1 MPEEQ
6 VWVAISPDNRIAR
19 TNADKSFRQWG
30 IGAPKM
36 VLRTTTHQTIY
47 VVAEN
52 GEAAALHVHA
62 VPIADEPEKG
72 TLVSAITPFSSN
84 AKLKLLFSAPV
95 DLGEEDGYIITV
107 SKQGMVKRSLLSDLP
122 APSANLV
129 TLAKIN
135 KGDELCSI
143 LFTKGGEDILLAT
156 RDGMGIRFSEEDA
169 RPMGLVAA
177 GVGGLKLRGDDE
189 VVGAGV
195 ASRKGAVLLVSNRG
209 NAKRIDPDEFP
220 TQGRYGYGV
229 IAWKLPDGEQ
239 VVGMMIG
246 LLTYNGVVHFKSAA
260 SRLVHVTDAP
270 SCNRMQKGGSVIDVK
285 KSDAIVEMTVPLDM
299 VNELG

>member
-1 MPEEQ
+1 
-6 VWVAISPDNRIAR
+6 
-19 TNADKSFRQWG
+19 
-30 IGAPKM
+30 
-36 VLRTTTHQTIY
+36 
-47 VVAEN
+47 
-52 GEAAALHVHA
+52 
-62 VPIADEPEKG
+62 
-72 TLVSAITPFSSN
+72 
-84 AKLKLLFSAPV
+84 
-95 DLGEEDGYIITV
+95 
-107 SKQGMVKRSLLSDLP
+107 
-122 APSANLV
+122 
-129 TLAKIN
+129 
-135 KGDELCSI
+135 
-143 LFTKGGEDILLAT
+143 
-156 RDGMGIRFSEEDA
+156 MGIRFSEEDA